1 MSPKLTVE
9 VAMLPG
15 KTRSTKSNIHKL
27 KAGVTKLLAQ
37 KLPQS
42 RAIGQKTSFVVSSNA
57 SQQGLTLLEC
67 LVAIG
72 VIAVVVTAFTPQI
85 FLAVATQV
93 QNRRAEQAL
102 QLAQGEVDRVRR
114 TVERGDFADTEL
126 PPVGGSQV
134 RQEAAPGSA
143 ARLTQNQL
151 YPASSGQGALVDVNG
166 DGRDDFI
173 IQTFRTPGIEL
184 DGRRGAFGLGVRVYA
199 FTTNQGGFENP
210 PQKAASLSF
219 TSAAG
224 QQQRRPLAMIYT
236 TVARSDNRN
245 SLCKYRQL
253 PTATGGG
260 ENANNPACQ

>member
-1 MSPKLTVE
+1 MFAKLTVE

-15 KTRSTKSNIHKL
+15 KTRLTKSNAL
-27 KAGVTKLLAQ
+27 VTKLLTQ
-37 KLPQS
+37 KLPQA
-42 RAIGQKTSFVVSSNA
+42 RAIKTRFLLASNA

-114 TVERGDFADTEL
+114 TVERGDYNDTEL
-126 PPVGGSQV
+126 PPVGANPV
-134 RQEAAPGSA
+134 RQQAPPGSA
-143 ARLTQNQL
+143 VRLQPNQL
-151 YPASSGQGALVDVNG
+151 YPSSPGQGALVDVNG

-173 IQTFRTPGIEL
+173 VQTYRTPGRVL
-184 DGRRGAFGLGVRVYA
+184 DGRTAALGLGVRVYT
-199 FTTNQGGFENP
+199 FTTNQGSFENP
-210 PQKAASLSF
+210 PQKAASLTF
-219 TSAAG
+219 TTAAG

-245 SLCKYRQL
+245 SLCTYRQL

-260 ENANNPACQ
+260 DDANNAACQ